1 MQGTEMENERVN
13 TEISFLRHLVS
24 IPSVTGNE
32 KQIAEFLEDEM
43 RKIGM
48 EVVFGSAGE
57 NQPVVLGIL
66 RGAKD
71 GPVLVFNG
79 HMDTHPVE
87 NYQGNPYL
95 AEIKDKKL
103 FGRGSV
109 DMKGGLAAM
118 MCSARRIADQG
129 GLKKGTL
136 ILAAVPDEEMLSRGT
151 SRMVCMLEEMGI
163 QADGGIVGEPTKL
176 KVGSFMRGVTHIDIT
191 VTGYPK
197 HTSGENHT
205 GNAIVQ
211 MGRVLAALEG
221 ELTEKYQKRRHPILG
236 SPIFNVGLI
245 QGGEKPNVAAK
256 QCCVTLLRRDMPG
269 EDSSQVMKEIEE
281 LAKAVIDETCQ
292 VKVCES
298 KIQKRPGK
306 KRLPMEVG
314 KEERIVR
321 MLLGAA
327 KDVTG
332 ENQDVDMVPFWCD
345 ASIMSNE
352 GRIPT
357 VVFGPGDIACAHSPK
372 EWVDLDQYE
381 KAVAIY
387 EKTAVRFLHGCQ
399 EVK

>member
-1 MQGTEMENERVN
+1 M
-13 TEISFLRHLVS
+13 
-24 IPSVTGNE
+24 
-32 KQIAEFLEDEM
+32 
-43 RKIGM
+43 
-48 EVVFGSAGE
+48 
-57 NQPVVLGIL
+57 
-66 RGAKD
+66 
-71 GPVLVFNG
+71 
-79 HMDTHPVE
+79 
-87 NYQGNPYL
+87 
-95 AEIKDKKL
+95 
-103 FGRGSV
+103 
-109 DMKGGLAAM
+109 
-118 MCSARRIADQG
+118 
-129 GLKKGTL
+129 
-136 ILAAVPDEEMLSRGT
+136 
-151 SRMVCMLEEMGI
+151 
-163 QADGGIVGEPTKL
+163 
-176 KVGSFMRGVTHIDIT
+176 
-191 VTGYPK
+191 
-197 HTSGENHT
+197 
-205 GNAIVQ
+205 
-211 MGRVLAALEG
+211 
-221 ELTEKYQKRRHPILG
+221 
-236 SPIFNVGLI
+236 
-245 QGGEKPNVAAK
+245 AAK

>member
-1 MQGTEMENERVN
+1 
-13 TEISFLRHLVS
+13 
-24 IPSVTGNE
+24 
-32 KQIAEFLEDEM
+32 
-43 RKIGM
+43 
-48 EVVFGSAGE
+48 
-57 NQPVVLGIL
+57 
-66 RGAKD
+66 
-71 GPVLVFNG
+71 
-79 HMDTHPVE
+79 
-87 NYQGNPYL
+87 
-95 AEIKDKKL
+95 
-103 FGRGSV
+103 
-109 DMKGGLAAM
+109 
-118 MCSARRIADQG
+118 
-129 GLKKGTL
+129 
-136 ILAAVPDEEMLSRGT
+136 
-151 SRMVCMLEEMGI
+151 MVCMLEEMGI

-281 LAKAVIDETCQ
+281 LAKEVIDETCQ

-327 KDVTG
+327 KDITG
-332 ENQDVDMVPFWCD
+332 EKQDVDMVPFWCD

-357 VVFGPGDIACAHSPK
+357 VVFGPGDIVCAHSPK
-372 EWVDLDQYE
+372 EWIDLDQYE